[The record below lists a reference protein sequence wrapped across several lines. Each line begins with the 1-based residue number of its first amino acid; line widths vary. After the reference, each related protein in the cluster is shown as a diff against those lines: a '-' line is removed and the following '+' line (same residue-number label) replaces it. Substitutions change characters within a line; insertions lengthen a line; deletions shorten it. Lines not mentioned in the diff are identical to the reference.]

1 MISIKFGWPA
11 VTNQQAQE
19 VCEKLWAAAGGNV
32 QRRGGI
38 CHRKDGFWRDHLRIA
53 RRKWRDTPIAHR
65 IQSYL

>member
-19 VCEKLWAAAGGNV
+19 TCEKLWTAAGGDV
-32 QRRGGI
+32 QRRGGT

-53 RRKWRDTPIAHR
+53 RRQWRDTLIAHR